1 MIMNGSSNYR
11 RLRGDMTEVFKT
23 AHNYYDSRAVVNLN
37 FQSFSTTRGKKLK
50 LQKINCQYNI
60 RKYLFGSELLISGI
74 VYHCRLRCGGWLS

>member
-23 AHNYYDSRAVVNLN
+23 VHNYYDSRAVVNLN

-50 LQKINCQYNI
+50 LQKN
-60 RKYLFGSELLISGI
+60 
-74 VYHCRLRCGGWLS
+74 